1 MEIVQAVKKLNP
13 ISRER
18 LNFRRRP
25 ILCRT
30 LYRNPIQACNFG
42 GTFDQLFLWI
52 VLCNFHTRC
61 PSTLSIPWCK
71 KVKNDQKLKSRGGGP
86 ALRGAWRDCD
96 TNDIFAH
103 CSLIFY
109 FLDFKFFNFVCLSE
123 LHSLIWLFFKN
134 SFRKMKN
141 IRRTTQNA
149 LAPSIFIVLFNA
161 CKIPSPN
168 DSVSL
173 YHFILM
179 MAFSQC
185 RKNFTIITTRRRS
198 SGG

>member
-1 MEIVQAVKKLNP
+1 MPLYLFYTMVQKSQKWPKTEIK
-13 ISRER
+13 
-18 LNFRRRP
+18 
-25 ILCRT
+25 
-30 LYRNPIQACNFG
+30 
-42 GTFDQLFLWI
+42 
-52 VLCNFHTRC
+52 
-61 PSTLSIPWCK
+61 
-71 KVKNDQKLKSRGGGP
+71 GGGP
-86 ALRGAWRDCD
+86 ALRGARRDCD

-168 DSVSL
+168 DSDW
-173 YHFILM
+173 
-179 MAFSQC
+179 
-185 RKNFTIITTRRRS
+185 RS
-198 SGG
+198 STEE